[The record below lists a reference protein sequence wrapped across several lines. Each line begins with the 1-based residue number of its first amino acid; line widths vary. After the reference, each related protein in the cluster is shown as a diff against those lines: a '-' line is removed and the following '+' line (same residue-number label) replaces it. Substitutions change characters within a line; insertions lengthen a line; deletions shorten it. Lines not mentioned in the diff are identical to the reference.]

1 MESILYIFL
10 PCKKVYPI
18 GVTYLADFIHRRKP
32 EVRQRILDLSLF
44 SESQRSQAIR
54 DAALEFKPDLVC
66 FSWRDIQIF
75 SPHEGDASLEHAF
88 NFYFAGNPIKRVAAS
103 FAGLKQLYRYYS
115 HIRANLSYP
124 WLVRKEFP
132 KTQIMIG
139 GGAFTAFADQL
150 IEKLPEGTIGILGEG
165 EDAILKVVNGESL
178 ENERYI
184 IREGKQTRKGNQG
197 SPALLDALTV
207 DLPYLTSIFP
217 QHAAYMDESIG
228 VQTKRGCPYDC
239 AFCLYPYIE
248 GKRVRY
254 RPPEMVVKDISQHY
268 HQWGARR
275 FWFTDAQFITG
286 KEAYPQ
292 CTEILERIVSEKLEI
307 EWSGY
312 IRTSLITPEL
322 AKLMVRSGVGDL
334 EVAITSGSQEV
345 LNNLHMGFKLER
357 LYDGCR
363 YLAEAGFKGKVI
375 LNYSLNSPKETEESL
390 LQSVE
395 SYKKVASILG
405 EERVFP
411 LMFFLG
417 IQPNTDLEH
426 RLLEEGYLSAGYNPL
441 MLTPTSIRK
450 LLYNPA
456 PLNKLIAKACLAA
469 WERKEGSRD
478 PRAWTGSLSQ
488 TASQATPSG
497 PKPDTAHYADANL
510 IRGIQNNSGR
520 DALLTL
526 EEILRSRRPGSADS
540 RHHGK
545 DGCESNELAV
555 IHRPLH
561 APWFAC
567 IPREHGAIMPLLLG

>member
-1 MESILYIFL
+1 MNSILYIFL

-32 EVRQRILDLSLF
+32 DVRQRILDLSLF
-44 SESQRSQAIR
+44 PDAQRISAVR
-54 DAALEFKPDLVC
+54 DAATEFKPDLVC

-75 SPHEGDASLEHAF
+75 SPHEGDSSLEHAF
-88 NFYFAGNPIKRVAAS
+88 NFYFASNPLKRIAAS
-103 FAGLKQLYRYYS
+103 FAGVKQLYRYYS
-115 HIRANLSYP
+115 HIRAALSYP
-124 WLVRKEFP
+124 WLIAKEFP
-132 KTQIMIG
+132 KAQIMIG

-150 IEKLPEGTIGILGEG
+150 IQKLPEGTIGILGEG
-165 EDAILKVVNGESL
+165 EDAILKVIEGQSL

-184 IREGKQTRKGNQG
+184 LREGKTVRKGQQG

-207 DLPYLTSIFP
+207 DLPYLTTIFP
-217 QHAAYMDESIG
+217 QHREYLGESIG
-228 VQTKRGCPYDC
+228 VQSKRGCPYDC

-254 RPPEMVVKDISQHY
+254 RPPSMVVKDISQHY

-292 CTEILERIVSEKLEI
+292 CTEILERILAEKLEI

-334 EVAITSGSQEV
+334 EVAITSGSQVV
-345 LNNLHMGFKLER
+345 LNDLHMGFKLER

-395 SYKKVASILG
+395 SYKVVASILG

-417 IQPNTDLEH
+417 IQPNTDLEE

-456 PLNKLIAKACLAA
+456 PLNSFIAKACLMA
-469 WERKEGSRD
+469 WERKDGSRD
-478 PRAWTGSLSQ
+478 PRKWTGSLSQ
-488 TASQATPSG
+488 APKESG
-497 PKPDTAHYADANL
+497 AYADQNL
-510 IRGIQNNSGR
+510 IRGIEGNSGR
-520 DALLTL
+520 DALLSL
-526 EEILRSRRPGSADS
+526 EEILRSRQSIRSA
-540 RHHGK
+540 K
-545 DGCESNELAV
+545 ESGEKSVAT
-555 IHRPLH
+555 P
-561 APWFAC
+561 AS
-567 IPREHGAIMPLLLG
+567 

>member
-1 MESILYIFL
+1 MNSILYIFL

-44 SESQRSQAIR
+44 PEDQRISAVR
-54 DAALEFKPDLVC
+54 DAATEFKPDLVC

-75 SPHEGDASLEHAF
+75 SPHEGDSSLEHAF
-88 NFYFAGNPIKRVAAS
+88 NFYFASNPLKRITAS
-103 FAGLKQLYRYYS
+103 FAGLQQLYRYYS
-115 HIRANLSYP
+115 HIRAALSYP
-124 WLVRKEFP
+124 WLIAKEFP
-132 KTQIMIG
+132 RAQIMIG

-150 IEKLPEGTIGILGEG
+150 IQKLPEGTIGILGEG
-165 EDAILKVVNGESL
+165 EDAILKVVEGQSL
-178 ENERYI
+178 EQERYI
-184 IREGKQTRKGNQG
+184 LREGKTVRKGQQG
-197 SPALLDALTV
+197 APALLDALTV

-217 QHAAYMDESIG
+217 QYTEYIGESIG
-228 VQTKRGCPYDC
+228 VQSKRGCPYDC

-254 RPPEMVVKDISQHY
+254 RPPSMVVKDISQHY

-292 CTEILERIVSEKLEI
+292 CTEILERILAEKLEI

-345 LNNLHMGFKLER
+345 LNDLHMGFKLEK

-395 SYKKVASILG
+395 SYKKVAAILG

-417 IQPNTDLEH
+417 IQPNTDLEQ

-456 PLNKLIAKACLAA
+456 PLNSFIAKACLRA
-469 WERKEGSRD
+469 WERKDGSKD
-478 PRAWTGSLSQ
+478 PRKWTGSLSQ
-488 TASQATPSG
+488 T
-497 PKPDTAHYADANL
+497 PKESVPYADKSL
-510 IRGIQNNSGR
+510 IRGIEGNSGR
-520 DALLTL
+520 DALLSL
-526 EEILRSRRPGSADS
+526 EEILRSRQSLRSAKNSGDKS
-540 RHHGK
+540 
-545 DGCESNELAV
+545 AV
-555 IHRPLH
+555 T
-561 APWFAC
+561 
-567 IPREHGAIMPLLLG
+567 GGG

>member
-1 MESILYIFL
+1 MNSILYVFL

-18 GVTYLADFIHRRKP
+18 GVTYLADFIHRRRP
-32 EVRQRILDLSLF
+32 EVRQRILDLSLYPQH
-44 SESQRSQAIR
+44 ERR
-54 DAALEFKPDLVC
+54 RVLREAASAFAPDLVC

-88 NFYFAGNPIKRVAAS
+88 NFYFASNPLKRVAAS
-103 FAGLKQLYRYYS
+103 FQGLKHLYRYY
-115 HIRANLSYP
+115 HDIRANLSYP
-124 WLVRKEFP
+124 WMIRKELP
-132 KTQIMIG
+132 KAQLMIG

-150 IEKLPEGTIGILGEG
+150 IEKLPDGTIGILGEG
-165 EDAILKVVNGESL
+165 EEAVLKVVEGKPL
-178 ENERYI
+178 DDERYI
-184 IREGKQTRKGNQG
+184 MKEGGRILKGEK
-197 SPALLDALTV
+197 PAPAPLDALTV

-217 QHAAYMDESIG
+217 QYQDYVGECIG
-228 VQTKRGCPYDC
+228 VQSKRGCPYDC

-254 RPPEMVVKDISQHY
+254 RPPELVVRDLAQHY
-268 HQWGARR
+268 RQWGARR

-286 KEAYPQ
+286 REAYPH
-292 CTEILERIVSEKLEI
+292 CTEILERIVREGLDI

-312 IRTSLITPEL
+312 IRTSLITADL

-334 EVAITSGSQEV
+334 EVAITSGSQAV
-345 LNNLHMGFKLER
+345 LNDLHMGFKLER

-363 YLAEAGFKGKVI
+363 YLAEAGFRGKII
-375 LNYSLNSPKETEESL
+375 LNYSLNSPNETEETL

-395 SYKKVASILG
+395 SYKTVASILG
-405 EERVFP
+405 EDRVFP

-469 WERKEGSRD
+469 WHTKHGGRD
-478 PRAWTGSLSQ
+478 PRAWSGSLSQ
-488 TASQATPSG
+488 AEQASR
-497 PKPDTAHYADANL
+497 HYADQNL
-510 IRGIQNNSGR
+510 TRGLETNSGR
-520 DALLTL
+520 EALLRL
-526 EEILRSRRPGSADS
+526 EDILRSRKPPVPPTS
-540 RHHGK
+540 RA
-545 DGCESNELAV
+545 EAPAV
-555 IHRPLH
+555 GPAGR
-561 APWFAC
+561 
-567 IPREHGAIMPLLLG
+567 

>member
-1 MESILYIFL
+1 MNPILYIFL

-44 SESQRSQAIR
+44 PESQRTQAIR
-54 DAALEFKPDLVC
+54 DAALDFKPDLVC

-88 NFYFAGNPIKRVAAS
+88 NFYFASNPIKRVAAS

-124 WLVRKEFP
+124 WLIRKEFP
-132 KTQIMIG
+132 KSQIMIG

-217 QHAAYMDESIG
+217 QHASYMDESIG

-292 CTEILERIVSEKLEI
+292 CTEILERILSEKLEI

-395 SYKKVASILG
+395 SYKKVAAILG

-456 PLNKLIAKACLAA
+456 PLNKIIAKACLTA
-469 WERKEGSRD
+469 WEQKEGSRD

-488 TASQATPSG
+488 SNASGT
-497 PKPDTAHYADANL
+497 KPDQAHYADANL

-520 DALLTL
+520 EALLTL
-526 EEILRSRRPGSADS
+526 EEILRSRRPTQPTAATTE
-540 RHHGK
+540 K
-545 DGCESNELAV
+545 TAV
-555 IHRPLH
+555 SP
-561 APWFAC
+561 
-567 IPREHGAIMPLLLG
+567 MS

>member
-1 MESILYIFL
+1 MNSILYIFL

-32 EVRQRILDLSLF
+32 EVRQRIVDLSLF
-44 SESQRSQAIR
+44 PDSQRTQAVR
-54 DAALEFKPDLVC
+54 DAAADFKPDLVC

-88 NFYFAGNPIKRVAAS
+88 NFYFASNPIKRVAAS
-103 FAGLKQLYRYYS
+103 FSGLKQLYRYYS

-124 WLVRKEFP
+124 WMIRKEFP
-132 KTQIMIG
+132 QAQIMIG

-165 EDAILKVVNGESL
+165 EDAILKVIEGQSL
-178 ENERYI
+178 EGERYI
-184 IREGKQTRKGNQG
+184 VREGKQIRKGEQRA
-197 SPALLDALTV
+197 PALLDALTV

-217 QHAAYMDESIG
+217 QHGAYADESIG

-254 RPPEMVVKDISQHY
+254 RPPEMVVRDIAQHY

-292 CTEILERIVSEKLEI
+292 CIEILERILSEKLAI

-312 IRTSLITPEL
+312 IRTSLISPEL
-322 AKLMVRSGVGDL
+322 AQLMVRSGVGDL
-334 EVAITSGSQEV
+334 EVAITSGSQDV

-375 LNYSLNSPKETEESL
+375 LNYSLNSPKETEETL

-405 EERVFP
+405 EDRVFP

-456 PLNKLIAKACLAA
+456 PLNKIIAKACLAA
-469 WERKEGSRD
+469 WERKQGSTD
-478 PRAWTGSLSQ
+478 PRRWSGSLSQ
-488 TASQATPSG
+488 EPTASTESG
-497 PKPDTAHYADANL
+497 VSGSYADGNL
-510 IRGIQNNSGR
+510 IRGVQNNSGR

-526 EEILRSRRPGSADS
+526 EEILRTRRPSQPAASG
-540 RHHGK
+540 
-545 DGCESNELAV
+545 
-555 IHRPLH
+555 
-561 APWFAC
+561 
-567 IPREHGAIMPLLLG
+567 REKTAMGTVR

>member
-32 EVRQRILDLSLF
+32 DVRQRILDLSLF
-44 SESQRSQAIR
+44 PDGQRISAVR
-54 DAALEFKPDLVC
+54 DATTEFKPDLVC

-75 SPHEGDASLEHAF
+75 SPHEGDSSLEHAF
-88 NFYFAGNPIKRVAAS
+88 NFYFASNPLKRVAAS
-103 FAGLKQLYRYYS
+103 FAGVKQLYRYYS
-115 HIRANLSYP
+115 HIRAALSYP
-124 WLVRKEFP
+124 WLIAKEFP

-150 IEKLPEGTIGILGEG
+150 IQKLPEGVIGILGEG
-165 EDAILKVVNGESL
+165 EDAILKVIEGQSL

-184 IREGKQTRKGNQG
+184 LREGKTVRKGQQG

-207 DLPYLTSIFP
+207 DLPYLTTIFP
-217 QHAAYMDESIG
+217 QHREYLDESIG
-228 VQTKRGCPYDC
+228 VQSKRGCPYDC

-254 RPPEMVVKDISQHY
+254 RPPAMVVKDISQHY

-292 CTEILERIVSEKLEI
+292 CTEILERILAEKLEI

-334 EVAITSGSQEV
+334 EVAITSGSQMV
-345 LNNLHMGFKLER
+345 LNDLHMGFKLER

-417 IQPNTDLEH
+417 IQPNTDLEE

-456 PLNKLIAKACLAA
+456 PLNSFIAKACLMA
-469 WERKEGSRD
+469 WERKDGSRD
-478 PRAWTGSLSQ
+478 PRKWTGSLSQ
-488 TASQATPSG
+488 A
-497 PKPDTAHYADANL
+497 PKESDSYADKNL
-510 IRGIQNNSGR
+510 IRGIEGNSGR
-520 DALLTL
+520 DALLSL
-526 EEILRSRRPGSADS
+526 EEILRSRQSIRSAKNS
-540 RHHGK
+540 G
-545 DGCESNELAV
+545 ETSVVTPAS
-555 IHRPLH
+555 
-561 APWFAC
+561 
-567 IPREHGAIMPLLLG
+567 

>member
-1 MESILYIFL
+1 MNSILYVFL

-32 EVRQRILDLSLF
+32 DVRQRILDLSLF
-44 SESQRSQAIR
+44 PDAQRISAVR
-54 DAALEFKPDLVC
+54 DAATEFKPDLVC

-75 SPHEGDASLEHAF
+75 SPHEGDSSLEHAF
-88 NFYFAGNPIKRVAAS
+88 NFYFASNPLKRIAAS
-103 FAGLKQLYRYYS
+103 FAGVKQLYRYYS
-115 HIRANLSYP
+115 HIRAALSYP
-124 WLVRKEFP
+124 WLIAKEFP
-132 KTQIMIG
+132 KAQIMIG

-150 IEKLPEGTIGILGEG
+150 IQKLPEGVIGILGEG
-165 EDAILKVVNGESL
+165 EDAILKVIEGQSL
-178 ENERYI
+178 EKERYI
-184 IREGKQTRKGNQG
+184 LREGKTVRKGQQG

-217 QHAAYMDESIG
+217 QHREYLGESIG
-228 VQTKRGCPYDC
+228 VQSKRGCPYDC

-254 RPPEMVVKDISQHY
+254 RPPSMVVKDISQHY

-292 CTEILERIVSEKLEI
+292 CTEILERILAEKLEI

-334 EVAITSGSQEV
+334 EVAITSGSQVV
-345 LNNLHMGFKLER
+345 LNDLHMGFKLER

-417 IQPNTDLEH
+417 IQPNTDLEE

-441 MLTPTSIRK
+441 MLTPTSIKK

-456 PLNKLIAKACLAA
+456 PLNSFIAKACLRA

-478 PRAWTGSLSQ
+478 PRKWTGSLSQ
-488 TASQATPSG
+488 APKESG
-497 PKPDTAHYADANL
+497 SYADQNL
-510 IRGIQNNSGR
+510 IRGIEGNSGR
-520 DALLTL
+520 DALLSL
-526 EEILRSRRPGSADS
+526 EEILRSRQSLRSV
-540 RHHGK
+540 K
-545 DGCESNELAV
+545 ESSEKSVAT
-555 IHRPLH
+555 P
-561 APWFAC
+561 AS
-567 IPREHGAIMPLLLG
+567 

>member
-1 MESILYIFL
+1 
-10 PCKKVYPI
+10 
-18 GVTYLADFIHRRKP
+18 LADFIHRRKP
-32 EVRQRILDLSLF
+32 EVRQRIVDLSLYPDA
-44 SESQRSQAIR
+44 QRTQVVR
-54 DAALEFKPDLVC
+54 DAATDFNPDLVC

-88 NFYFAGNPIKRVAAS
+88 NFYFASNPIKRVAAS
-103 FAGLKQLYRYYS
+103 FSGLKQLYRYYS
-115 HIRANLSYP
+115 HIRTTLSYP
-124 WLVRKEFP
+124 WLISKEFP
-132 KTQIMIG
+132 KAQIMIG

-165 EDAILKVVNGESL
+165 EDAILKVIEGQSL
-178 ENERYI
+178 EGERYI
-184 IREGKQTRKGNQG
+184 VREGKTIRRGEQRA
-197 SPALLDALTV
+197 PALLDALTV

-217 QHAAYMDESIG
+217 QYGQYIGESIG

-254 RPPEMVVKDISQHY
+254 RPPEMVVRDIAQHY
-268 HQWGARR
+268 HQWGAKR

-292 CTEILERIVSEKLEI
+292 CIEILERILSEKLAI

-375 LNYSLNSPKETEESL
+375 LNYSLNSPKETEDSL

-405 EERVFP
+405 EQRVFP

-456 PLNKLIAKACLAA
+456 PLNKIIAKACLAA
-469 WERKEGSRD
+469 WDRKHGSRD
-478 PRAWTGSLSQ
+478 PRRWTGSLSQ
-488 TASQATPSG
+488 SGSSGDEASTSTA
-497 PKPDTAHYADANL
+497 YADGNL
-510 IRGIQNNSGR
+510 IKGIQNNSGR
-520 DALLTL
+520 EALLTL
-526 EEILRSRRPGSADS
+526 EEILTSRRSAAPAAS
-540 RHHGK
+540 ASHK
-545 DGCESNELAV
+545 PAV
-555 IHRPLH
+555 TTHR
-561 APWFAC
+561 
-567 IPREHGAIMPLLLG
+567 

>member
-1 MESILYIFL
+1 MNSILYVFL

-18 GVTYLADFIHRRKP
+18 GVTYLADFIHRRRP
-32 EVRQRILDLSLF
+32 EIRQHILDLSLYPQT
-44 SESQRSQAIR
+44 QRARVLR
-54 DAALEFKPDLVC
+54 DTTAAVAPDLVC

-88 NFYFAGNPIKRVAAS
+88 NFYFASNPLKRIAAS
-103 FAGLKQLYRYYS
+103 LQGVKQLYRYYS
-115 HIRANLSYP
+115 EIRTNLSYP
-124 WLVRKEFP
+124 WLIRKEFP
-132 KTQIMIG
+132 KSQIMIG

-165 EDAILKVVNGESL
+165 EDAILKVLGRQPL
-178 ENERYI
+178 DDERYI
-184 IREGKQTRKGNQG
+184 IRGGGRIQKGEKHA
-197 SPALLDALTV
+197 PALLDALTV

-217 QHAAYMDESIG
+217 QYHEYIGECIG
-228 VQTKRGCPYDC
+228 VQSKRGCPYDC

-254 RPPEMVVKDISQHY
+254 RPPEMVVRDISQHY

-292 CTEILERIVSEKLEI
+292 CIEILERIIAEGLEI

-363 YLAEAGFKGKVI
+363 YLAEAGFRGKII
-375 LNYSLNSPKETEESL
+375 LNYSLNSPKETEETL
-390 LQSVE
+390 LESVE

-441 MLTPTSIRK
+441 LLTPNSIKK

-456 PLNKLIAKACLAA
+456 PLNKIIAKACLAA
-469 WERKEGSRD
+469 WHQKHGSQD
-478 PRAWTGSLSQ
+478 PRPWSGAIRAEQPSQ
-488 TASQATPSG
+488 N
-497 PKPDTAHYADANL
+497 YADSNL
-510 IRGIQNNSGR
+510 MHGIEGNSGR
-520 DALLTL
+520 YTLLTL
-526 EEILRSRRPGSADS
+526 EEILKSRKRADS
-540 RHHGK
+540 SVSPVK
-545 DGCESNELAV
+545 SSPV
-555 IHRPLH
+555 SPLS
-561 APWFAC
+561 
-567 IPREHGAIMPLLLG
+567 

>member
-1 MESILYIFL
+1 MNSILYIFL

-32 EVRQRILDLSLF
+32 DVRQRILDLSLF
-44 SESQRSQAIR
+44 SAAQRSSAVR
-54 DAALEFKPDLVC
+54 DAATEFKPDLVC

-75 SPHEGDASLEHAF
+75 SPHEGDSSLEHAF
-88 NFYFAGNPIKRVAAS
+88 NFYFASNPLKRVLAS
-103 FAGLKQLYRYYS
+103 FAGLQQLYRYYS
-115 HIRANLSYP
+115 HIRAALSYP
-124 WLVRKEFP
+124 WLIAKEFP
-132 KTQIMIG
+132 KAQIMIG

-165 EDAILKVVNGESL
+165 EDAILKVIEGQSL
-178 ENERYI
+178 EKERYI
-184 IREGKQTRKGNQG
+184 IREGKTIRKGQQG

-207 DLPYLTSIFP
+207 DLPYVTSIFP
-217 QHAAYMDESIG
+217 QHREYLGESIG
-228 VQTKRGCPYDC
+228 VQSKRGCPYDC

-254 RPPEMVVKDISQHY
+254 RPPSMVVKDISQHY

-292 CTEILERIVSEKLEI
+292 CIEILERILAEKLEI

-334 EVAITSGSQEV
+334 EVAITSGSQVV
-345 LNNLHMGFKLER
+345 LNDLHMGFKLER

-395 SYKKVASILG
+395 SYKVVASILG

-417 IQPNTDLEH
+417 IQPNTDLEQ

-456 PLNKLIAKACLAA
+456 PLNSFIAKACLRA

-478 PRAWTGSLSQ
+478 PRKWTGSLSQ
-488 TASQATPSG
+488 SSEGSG
-497 PKPDTAHYADANL
+497 PYADKSL
-510 IRGIQNNSGR
+510 IKGIEGNSGR
-520 DALLTL
+520 DALLSL
-526 EEILRSRRPGSADS
+526 EEILRSRPSFRSEKNSGEKS
-540 RHHGK
+540 
-545 DGCESNELAV
+545 V
-555 IHRPLH
+555 ITP
-561 APWFAC
+561 AS
-567 IPREHGAIMPLLLG
+567 

>member
-1 MESILYIFL
+1 MMNSILYVFL

-18 GVTYLADFIHRRKP
+18 GVTYLADFIHRRHP
-32 EVRQRILDLSLF
+32 EVRQQILDLSLF
-44 SESQRSQAIR
+44 PRSQRQAALR
-54 DAALEFKPDLVC
+54 DAASAFGPDLVC

-88 NFYFAGNPIKRVAAS
+88 NFYFAANPVKRAMAS
-103 FAGLKQLYRYYS
+103 VQGLRQLYRYYS
-115 HIRANLSYP
+115 DIRANLSYP
-124 WLVRKEFP
+124 WLIRKEFP
-132 KTQIMIG
+132 RAKIMIG

-150 IEKLPEGTIGILGEG
+150 IEKLPEGVIGILGEG
-165 EDAILKVVNGESL
+165 EDAILKVVEDRPL
-178 ENERYI
+178 DDERYI
-184 IREGKQTRKGNQG
+184 CREGNRVRKGSQ
-197 SPALLDALTV
+197 SAPALLDALTV

-217 QHAAYMDESIG
+217 QYRNFVGESIG

-254 RPPEMVVKDISQHY
+254 RPPAMVVQDIAQHY

-292 CTEILERIVSEKLEI
+292 CTEILERIISDRLEI

-312 IRTSLITPEL
+312 IRTSLISPEL

-375 LNYSLNSPKETEESL
+375 LNYSLNSPKETEETL

-395 SYKKVASILG
+395 SYKVVASILG
-405 EERVFP
+405 EDRVFP

-426 RLLEEGYLSAGYNPL
+426 RLLEEGYLSGGYNPL

-456 PLNKLIAKACLAA
+456 PLNKIIAKACLTA
-469 WERKEGSRD
+469 WEKKHGSHD
-478 PRAWTGSLSQ
+478 PRPWSGALKLGRHEGGPLS
-488 TASQATPSG
+488 PG
-497 PKPDTAHYADANL
+497 PAYADSNL
-510 IRGIQNNSGR
+510 ARGVEGNSGR

-526 EEILRSRRPGSADS
+526 EQIIRSRPT
-540 RHHGK
+540 
-545 DGCESNELAV
+545 
-555 IHRPLH
+555 PT
-561 APWFAC
+561 
-567 IPREHGAIMPLLLG
+567 PR

>member
-32 EVRQRILDLSLF
+32 DVRQRILDLSLF
-44 SESQRSQAIR
+44 PDAQRISAVR
-54 DAALEFKPDLVC
+54 NATTEFKPDLVC

-75 SPHEGDASLEHAF
+75 SPHEGDSSLEHAF
-88 NFYFAGNPIKRVAAS
+88 NFYFASNPLKRVAAS
-103 FAGLKQLYRYYS
+103 FAGVKQLYRYYS
-115 HIRANLSYP
+115 HIRAALSYP
-124 WLVRKEFP
+124 WLIAKEFP
-132 KTQIMIG
+132 KAQIMIG

-150 IEKLPEGTIGILGEG
+150 IQKLPEGVIGILGEG
-165 EDAILKVVNGESL
+165 EDAILKVIEGQSL
-178 ENERYI
+178 EKERYI
-184 IREGKQTRKGNQG
+184 LREGKTVRKGQQG

-217 QHAAYMDESIG
+217 QHREYLGESIG
-228 VQTKRGCPYDC
+228 VQSKRGCPYDC

-254 RPPEMVVKDISQHY
+254 RPPSMVVKDISQHY

-292 CTEILERIVSEKLEI
+292 CTEILERILAEKLEI

-334 EVAITSGSQEV
+334 EVAITSGSQVV
-345 LNNLHMGFKLER
+345 LNDLHMGFKLER

-417 IQPNTDLEH
+417 IQPNTDLEQ

-456 PLNKLIAKACLAA
+456 PLNSFIAKACLMA
-469 WERKEGSRD
+469 WERKDGSRD
-478 PRAWTGSLSQ
+478 PRKWTGSLSQ
-488 TASQATPSG
+488 APKESG
-497 PKPDTAHYADANL
+497 AYADQNL
-510 IRGIQNNSGR
+510 IRGIEGNSGR
-520 DALLTL
+520 DALLSL
-526 EEILRSRRPGSADS
+526 EEILRSRKSIVNRQSS
-540 RHHGK
+540 
-545 DGCESNELAV
+545 V
-555 IHRPLH
+555 
-561 APWFAC
+561 
-567 IPREHGAIMPLLLG
+567 GAEPSKI

>member
-1 MESILYIFL
+1 MNSILYVFL

-18 GVTYLADFIHRRKP
+18 GITYLADFIHRRRP
-32 EVRQRILDLSLF
+32 EVRQQILDLSLF
-44 SESQRSQAIR
+44 PASQRSQALR
-54 DAALEFKPDLVC
+54 DAAAAFKPDLVC

-75 SPHEGDASLEHAF
+75 SPHEGDSSLEHAF
-88 NFYFAGNPIKRVAAS
+88 NFYFASNPIKRVVAS
-103 FAGLKQLYRYYS
+103 FEGLKQLYRYYS
-115 HIRANLSYP
+115 HIYTILSYP
-124 WLVRKEFP
+124 WLIHKEFP
-132 KTQIMIG
+132 KSQIMIG

-165 EDAILKVVNGESL
+165 EDAILKMVEGRSIED
-178 ENERYI
+178 ERYI
-184 IREGKQTRKGNQG
+184 VREGKTVRKGQQG
-197 SPALLDALTV
+197 TTALLDALTV

-217 QHAAYMDESIG
+217 QYREFTNESIG

-254 RPPEMVVKDISQHY
+254 RPPAMVVKDISQHY

-375 LNYSLNSPKETEESL
+375 LNYSLNSPKETEETL

-395 SYKKVASILG
+395 SYKMVASILG

-417 IQPNTDLEH
+417 IQPNTDLEQ

-456 PLNKLIAKACLAA
+456 PLNKIIAKACLKA

-478 PRAWTGSLSQ
+478 PRKWTGSLSQ
-488 TASQATPSG
+488 T
-497 PKPDTAHYADANL
+497 TAPQGAQPGKYADKSL
-510 IRGIQNNSGR
+510 MKGIEGNSGR
-520 DALLTL
+520 DALLSL
-526 EEILRSRRPGSADS
+526 EEILHSRPSPKVASTADRRSSTA
-540 RHHGK
+540 
-545 DGCESNELAV
+545 
-555 IHRPLH
+555 
-561 APWFAC
+561 
-567 IPREHGAIMPLLLG
+567 

>member
-1 MESILYIFL
+1 MKSILYVFL
-10 PCKKVYPI
+10 PCKQVYPI
-18 GVTYLADFIHRRKP
+18 GITYLADFVHRRRP
-32 EVRQRILDLSLF
+32 DVRQQILDLSLYPQA
-44 SESQRSQAIR
+44 QRPAVLR
-54 DAALEFKPDLVC
+54 DAVSAFSPDLVA

-88 NFYFAGNPIKRVAAS
+88 NFYFASNPLKRVAAS
-103 FAGLKQLYRYYS
+103 FQGLKQLYRYYS
-115 HIRANLSYP
+115 DIRANLSYP
-124 WLVRKEFP
+124 WLIHKEFP
-132 KTQIMIG
+132 KAKIMIG

-150 IEKLPEGTIGILGEG
+150 IEKLPEGVLGILGEG
-165 EDAILKVVNGESL
+165 EDALIKVIDGQPL
-178 ENERYI
+178 DGERYI
-184 IREGKQTRKGNQG
+184 LREGKRIRKGEQR
-197 SPALLDALTV
+197 STVLLDSQTV

-217 QHAAYMDESIG
+217 QYRAYLDESIG
-228 VQTKRGCPYDC
+228 VQSKRGCPYDC

-254 RPPEMVVKDISQHY
+254 RPAAMVVQDIAQHY

-292 CTEILERIVSEKLEI
+292 CTEILERILAEKLEI
-307 EWSGY
+307 QWSGY

-375 LNYSLNSPKETEESL
+375 LNYSLNSPKETEETL

-395 SYKKVASILG
+395 AYKKVASILG
-405 EERVFP
+405 EDRVFP

-456 PLNKLIAKACLAA
+456 PLNKIIAKACLAA
-469 WERKEGSRD
+469 WEKKHGSRD
-478 PRAWTGSLSQ
+478 PRPWTGSLSQ
-488 TASQATPSG
+488 TQAPDGAASQKT
-497 PKPDTAHYADANL
+497 YADGSL
-510 IRGIQNNSGR
+510 IRGVEGNSGR
-520 DALLTL
+520 EALLTL
-526 EEILRSRRPGSADS
+526 EEILRSRKASGSSSATQTRPAATSA
-540 RHHGK
+540 
-545 DGCESNELAV
+545 
-555 IHRPLH
+555 P
-561 APWFAC
+561 
-567 IPREHGAIMPLLLG
+567 

>member
-1 MESILYIFL
+1 MKSILYVFL
-10 PCKKVYPI
+10 PCKQVYPLGI
-18 GVTYLADFIHRRKP
+18 TYLADFIHRRHP
-32 EVRQRILDLSLF
+32 EVRQRILDLSLYP
-44 SESQRSQAIR
+44 QAERPRALR
-54 DAALEFKPDLVC
+54 DAAAAFAPDLVC

-88 NFYFAGNPIKRVAAS
+88 NFYFASNPLKRVAAS
-103 FAGLKQLYRYYS
+103 FQGLAHLYRYYRD
-115 HIRANLSYP
+115 IRANLSYP
-124 WLVRKEFP
+124 WLIRKERP
-132 KTQIMIG
+132 RATIMIG

-150 IEKLPEGTIGILGEG
+150 IEKLPEGVIGILGEG
-165 EDAILKVVNGESL
+165 EDAILKVVEGRPLDGE
-178 ENERYI
+178 RFI
-184 IREGKQTRKGNQG
+184 VREGGRVHKGEQRA
-197 SPALLDALTV
+197 PALLDALTV
-207 DLPYLTSIFP
+207 DLPYLTEIFP
-217 QHAAYMDESIG
+217 QYRAYVGESIG

-254 RPPEMVVKDISQHY
+254 RPPEMVVRDLAQHY
-268 HQWGARR
+268 RQWGARR

-292 CTEILERIVSEKLEI
+292 CTEILERIIREGLEI

-322 AKLMVRSGVGDL
+322 ARLMVRSGVGDL

-363 YLAEAGFKGKVI
+363 YLAEAGFRGKVI
-375 LNYSLNSPKETEESL
+375 LNYSLNSPKETEETL

-395 SYKKVASILG
+395 SYKAVASILG

-469 WERKEGSRD
+469 WHKKHGSHD
-478 PRAWTGSLSQ
+478 PRAWSGSLSRQ
-488 TASQATPSG
+488 AQDGAASA
-497 PKPDTAHYADANL
+497 AYADANL
-510 IRGIQNNSGR
+510 IRGIEQNSGR

-526 EEILRSRRPGSADS
+526 EEILRSRRREGTPT
-540 RHHGK
+540 
-545 DGCESNELAV
+545 
-555 IHRPLH
+555 
-561 APWFAC
+561 AP
-567 IPREHGAIMPLLLG
+567 

>member
-1 MESILYIFL
+1 MNSILYIFL

-32 EVRQRILDLSLF
+32 DVRQRILDLSLF
-44 SESQRSQAIR
+44 PDAQRISAVR
-54 DAALEFKPDLVC
+54 DAATEFKPDLVC

-75 SPHEGDASLEHAF
+75 SPHEGDSSLEHAF
-88 NFYFAGNPIKRVAAS
+88 NFYFASNPLKRVAAS
-103 FAGLKQLYRYYS
+103 FAGVKQLYRYYS
-115 HIRANLSYP
+115 HIRAALSYP
-124 WLVRKEFP
+124 WLIAKEFP
-132 KTQIMIG
+132 KAQIMIG

-150 IEKLPEGTIGILGEG
+150 IQKLPEGTIGILGEG
-165 EDAILKVVNGESL
+165 EDAILKVIEGQSL
-178 ENERYI
+178 EKERYI
-184 IREGKQTRKGNQG
+184 LREGKTVRKGQQG

-217 QHAAYMDESIG
+217 QHREYLGESIG
-228 VQTKRGCPYDC
+228 VQSKRGCPYDC

-254 RPPEMVVKDISQHY
+254 RPPSMVVKDISQHY

-292 CTEILERIVSEKLEI
+292 CTEILERILAEKLEI

-334 EVAITSGSQEV
+334 EVAITSGSQVV
-345 LNNLHMGFKLER
+345 LNDLHMGFKLER

-395 SYKKVASILG
+395 SYKVVASILG

-417 IQPNTDLEH
+417 IQPNTDLEE

-456 PLNKLIAKACLAA
+456 PLNSFIAKACLMA
-469 WERKEGSRD
+469 WERKDGSRD
-478 PRAWTGSLSQ
+478 PRKWTGSLSQ
-488 TASQATPSG
+488 SPKESG
-497 PKPDTAHYADANL
+497 PYADANL
-510 IRGIQNNSGR
+510 IRGIEGNSGR
-520 DALLTL
+520 DALLSL
-526 EEILRSRRPGSADS
+526 EEILLSRKSIVNRQSS
-540 RHHGK
+540 
-545 DGCESNELAV
+545 V
-555 IHRPLH
+555 
-561 APWFAC
+561 
-567 IPREHGAIMPLLLG
+567 GAEPSKI

>member
-44 SESQRSQAIR
+44 PEDQRISAVR
-54 DAALEFKPDLVC
+54 HAATEFKPDLVC

-75 SPHEGDASLEHAF
+75 SPHEGDSSLEHAF
-88 NFYFAGNPIKRVAAS
+88 NFYFASNPLKRITAS
-103 FAGLKQLYRYYS
+103 FAGLQQLYRYYS
-115 HIRANLSYP
+115 HIRAALSYP
-124 WLVRKEFP
+124 WLIAKEFP
-132 KTQIMIG
+132 RAQMMIG

-150 IEKLPEGTIGILGEG
+150 IQKLPEGTIGILGEG
-165 EDAILKVVNGESL
+165 EDAILKVVEGQSL
-178 ENERYI
+178 EQERYI
-184 IREGKQTRKGNQG
+184 VREGKTVRKGQQG
-197 SPALLDALTV
+197 APALLDALTV

-217 QHAAYMDESIG
+217 QYTEYLGESIG
-228 VQTKRGCPYDC
+228 VQSKRGCPYDC

-254 RPPEMVVKDISQHY
+254 RPPSMVVKDISQHY

-292 CTEILERIVSEKLEI
+292 CTEILERILAEKLEI

-345 LNNLHMGFKLER
+345 LNDLHMGFKLEK

-395 SYKKVASILG
+395 SYKNIAAILG

-417 IQPNTDLEH
+417 IQPNTDLEQ
-426 RLLEEGYLSAGYNPL
+426 RLLKEGYLSAGYNPL

-456 PLNKLIAKACLAA
+456 PLNSFIAKACLRA

-478 PRAWTGSLSQ
+478 PRKWTGSLSQ
-488 TASQATPSG
+488 TPKESG
-497 PKPDTAHYADANL
+497 SYADKSL
-510 IRGIQNNSGR
+510 IRGIEGNSGR
-520 DALLTL
+520 EALLSL
-526 EEILRSRRPGSADS
+526 EEILRSRQSLRSTKDSGDKSAAI
-540 RHHGK
+540 R
-545 DGCESNELAV
+545 
-555 IHRPLH
+555 
-561 APWFAC
+561 
-567 IPREHGAIMPLLLG
+567 GA

>member
-1 MESILYIFL
+1 MNSILYIFL

-44 SESQRSQAIR
+44 SESQRTQAIR

-88 NFYFAGNPIKRVAAS
+88 NFYFASNPIKRVAAS

-124 WLVRKEFP
+124 WLIRKEFP

-217 QHAAYMDESIG
+217 QHASYMDESIG

-292 CTEILERIVSEKLEI
+292 CTEILERILSEKLEI

-375 LNYSLNSPKETEESL
+375 LNYSLNSPKETEDSL

-395 SYKKVASILG
+395 SYKKVAAILG

-456 PLNKLIAKACLAA
+456 PLNKLIAKACLTA
-469 WERKEGSRD
+469 WQQKEGSRD
-478 PRAWTGSLSQ
+478 PRAWSGSLSQ
-488 TASQATPSG
+488 TAPTEG
-497 PKPDTAHYADANL
+497 KPDHTHYADANL
-510 IRGIQNNSGR
+510 IRGVHNNSGR

-526 EEILRSRRPGSADS
+526 EEILRSRRPTHPTAAQAE
-540 RHHGK
+540 K
-545 DGCESNELAV
+545 TAV
-555 IHRPLH
+555 SPTS
-561 APWFAC
+561 
-567 IPREHGAIMPLLLG
+567 

>member
-1 MESILYIFL
+1 MNSILYIFL

-44 SESQRSQAIR
+44 PESQRTQAIR
-54 DAALEFKPDLVC
+54 DAALDFKPDLVC

-88 NFYFAGNPIKRVAAS
+88 NFYFASNPIKRVAAS

-124 WLVRKEFP
+124 WLIRKEFP
-132 KTQIMIG
+132 KSQIMIG

-178 ENERYI
+178 EHERYI
-184 IREGKQTRKGNQG
+184 IREGNQTRKGQQG

-217 QHAAYMDESIG
+217 QHASYMDESIG

-292 CTEILERIVSEKLEI
+292 CTEILERILSEKLEI

-375 LNYSLNSPKETEESL
+375 LNYSLNSPKETEDSL

-395 SYKKVASILG
+395 SYKKVAAILG

-456 PLNKLIAKACLAA
+456 PLNKLIAKACLTA
-469 WERKEGSRD
+469 WQQKEGSRD
-478 PRAWTGSLSQ
+478 PRAWSGSLSQ
-488 TASQATPSG
+488 TAPTEG
-497 PKPDTAHYADANL
+497 KPDHTHYADANL
-510 IRGIQNNSGR
+510 IRGVHNNSGR

-526 EEILRSRRPGSADS
+526 EEILRSRRPTHPTAAQAE
-540 RHHGK
+540 K
-545 DGCESNELAV
+545 TAV
-555 IHRPLH
+555 SPTS
-561 APWFAC
+561 
-567 IPREHGAIMPLLLG
+567 

>member
-1 MESILYIFL
+1 MNSILYIFL

-44 SESQRSQAIR
+44 PESQRTQAIR
-54 DAALEFKPDLVC
+54 DAALDFKPDLVC

-88 NFYFAGNPIKRVAAS
+88 NFYFASNPIKRVAAS

-124 WLVRKEFP
+124 WLIRKEFP
-132 KTQIMIG
+132 KSQIMIG

-197 SPALLDALTV
+197 APALLEALTV

-217 QHAAYMDESIG
+217 QHASYMDESIG

-292 CTEILERIVSEKLEI
+292 CTEILERILSEKLEI

-375 LNYSLNSPKETEESL
+375 LNYSLNSPKETEDSL

-395 SYKKVASILG
+395 SYKKVAAILG

-456 PLNKLIAKACLAA
+456 PLNKLIAKACLTA
-469 WERKEGSRD
+469 WQQKEGSRD
-478 PRAWTGSLSQ
+478 PRAWSGSLSQ
-488 TASQATPSG
+488 TTSSES
-497 PKPDTAHYADANL
+497 KPAQPHYADANL

-520 DALLTL
+520 EALLTL
-526 EEILRSRRPGSADS
+526 EEILRARRPAQPTTASAE
-540 RHHGK
+540 K
-545 DGCESNELAV
+545 TAV
-555 IHRPLH
+555 SP
-561 APWFAC
+561 
-567 IPREHGAIMPLLLG
+567 MS